1 MKATYILFFLF
12 LTISSFSQ
20 KHYLVEYDRINNTE
34 SYYELNYDKGD
45 FIQKPIKKPYL
56 EKGDVVKFRSIN
68 YNPFVFK
75 PVKINSI
82 KQKTKEKV
90 GSQEISDKFKTVLN
104 LKSNILGNITNEI
117 NNLSNSDA
125 PSLNLLNS
133 RGNVTEAEKN
143 KINSLVKLSVF
154 RESMLE
160 AYKTLEQYE
169 KSINCIY
176 SFALTKEQIVDELK
190 SSIAK
195 FDIKNYNK
203 QIRKIQIDFKS
214 ISADPNLKKEEIKS
228 DEESFKKLTQHLDS
242 LLESPKNANE
252 LLIEVENKE
261 FYSENTKIIGFD
273 DRYNEFKDLKG
284 DEQTFLMEFKSN
296 SNNQQDESDS
306 DNNLLQNHDVNL
318 PVKQK
323 GSFNFSTGI
332 VVIRAFNGF
341 KNYEPKYINE
351 DMDSIKIVGKA
362 TTSSRIAIGTNLLYN
377 IPVKGP
383 IVPQVLFGVSLTLKT
398 TDNSNKPIN
407 FMLGTG
413 FKFKKFQYLSLFG
426 GFTFCEN
433 IKLKQGFELGGIYLK
448 KDSDFT
454 QRTFSKGYF
463 IGINLNF

>member
-45 FIQKPIKKPYL
+45 FIQKAIKKPFL

-68 YNPFVFK
+68 YNPFIFK
-75 PVKINSI
+75 PLKINSI
-82 KQKTKEKV
+82 KEKTKEKV
-90 GSQEISDKFKTVLN
+90 GSEIFDKFNTVLN
-104 LKSNILGNITNEI
+104 EKSNILGNITNEI
-117 NNLSNSDA
+117 NDLSNIDL
-125 PSLNLLNS
+125 PTLKMLNGRRGSL
-133 RGNVTEAEKN
+133 TEAEKN
-143 KINSLVKLSVF
+143 KINSLVKLSAF

-195 FDIKNYNK
+195 FDIKKYNK
-203 QIRKIQIDFKS
+203 QIRKIEIDYKS
-214 ISADPNLKKEEIKS
+214 ISVDPNLKKEEIKS

-242 LLESPKNANE
+242 LIESPKNANE

-261 FYSENTKIIGFD
+261 FYSEYTKIIGFD
-273 DRYNEFKDLKG
+273 DSYNKFNDLKG

-296 SNNQQDESDS
+296 SNNQ
-306 DNNLLQNHDVNL
+306 LLQNHDVNL

-351 DMDSIKIVGKA
+351 DIDSIKIVGKA

-383 IVPQVLFGVSLTLKT
+383 IVPQVLFGVSLTLNT

-407 FMLGTG
+407 FLLGTG

-433 IKLKQGFELGGIYLK
+433 IKLKQGFELGGIYLNE
-448 KDSDFT
+448 DSDFEYT

>member
-45 FIQKPIKKPYL
+45 FIQKPIKKPFL

-75 PVKINSI
+75 PLKINSI

-90 GSQEISDKFKTVLN
+90 GSQEIFDKFKTVLT

-117 NNLSNSDA
+117 NDLSNSNA

-143 KINSLVKLSVF
+143 KINSLVKLSAF

-273 DRYNEFKDLKG
+273 DLYNEFKDLKG
-284 DEQTFLMEFKSN
+284 DEQTFLMEF
-296 SNNQQDESDS
+296 NQQDESDS
-306 DNNLLQNHDVNL
+306 DSDNKLLQNHDLNL

-323 GSFNFSTGI
+323 GSFNCSTGI

-341 KNYEPKYINE
+341 KNYEPKYE
-351 DMDSIKIVGKA
+351 DSVSIKIVGKA

-433 IKLKQGFELGGIYLK
+433 IKLKQGFELGGIYLNE
-448 KDSDFT
+448 DSDFT